1 MNESCKF
8 TSDFSQLPYITNTLL
23 KTIIISNPKIEVKS
37 IELWGTLRVLQTLVI
52 NESTVKDSPHLPCI
66 SSFSSNSTITQDAMA
81 LVKMNVFHWHIT
93 DDSSFPYQSS
103 TYPQLSQKGAYHPI
117 KLVYGDGIVGQLL
130 NYARLRGIRVL
141 VEFDTPSH
149 TRSWEKGHPGLR
161 TKCYTE
167 GSPNGETG
175 PFDPTNQTT
184 MGFLT
189 SFFNE
194 ITSKFRERFIHL
206 GGGDIS
212 FECWQS
218 NPDIVNFMKTKGFG
232 EDYGKLE
239 SYYFEE
245 LIKAIQSVQQKKGP
259 ITPVVWED
267 TFHNGYRPKDQNP
280 VFQVWDESN
289 RQERVRNITS
299 AGYRVILSS
308 CFLISAKNY
317 VGHWYSYYECDP
329 RDFSGR
335 ILSPIVTHAMM
346 PSNAIHPGE
355 TAMVKH
361 AEPPATTATFP
372 WWLSLNT
379 AVGRQAKLAGTHVPA
394 GSTISGRLLG

>member
-1 MNESCKF
+1 MENF
-8 TSDFSQLPYITNTLL
+8 L
-23 KTIIISNPKIEVKS
+23 
-37 IELWGTLRVLQTLVI
+37 
-52 NESTVKDSPHLPCI
+52 
-66 SSFSSNSTITQDAMA
+66 DAMA

-329 RDFSGR
+329 RDFSGSDDEKQLVIGGEAVLVGDFVDET
-335 ILSPIVTHAMM
+335 ILFTRSWPDGAVT
-346 PSNAIHPGE
+346 
-355 TAMVKH
+355 
-361 AEPPATTATFP
+361 AERLWSQGDFNITKFIPR
-372 WWLSLNT
+372 LNEL
-379 AVGRQAKLAGTHVPA
+379 RCRMLE
-394 GSTISGRLLG
+394 